1 MVYAVAGNP
10 DNLERVIKS
19 VSTSF
24 ARLSKQVQKDPGADC
39 RPCDLLQRSYVVYP
53 PEGPRPPTADEM
65 AEIMKKQKDNR
76 K

>member
-1 MVYAVAGNP
+1 MAKGPLEFFKFGIYLAIPALMVYAVAGNP

-19 VSTSF
+19 
-24 ARLSKQVQKDPGADC
+24 
-39 RPCDLLQRSYVVYP
+39 RSYVVYP

-65 AEIMKKQKDNR
+65 AEIMKKQKDSR